1 MSMCPGALNLNSNY
15 CNAFQSHFKQHA
27 HIKATRNNK
36 CSATLPKIN
45 TDLRDKDSFTSMAKI
60 YNDLRKNIRTAKME

>member
-1 MSMCPGALNLNSNY
+1 MSMCPGALNLNKNY

-36 CSATLPKIN
+36 CSATLPKIKA
-45 TDLRDKDSFTSMAKI
+45 DIPDKGFLTSVAM
-60 YNDLRKNIRTAKME
+60 YVFV